1 MPKKKKII
9 ITITVIIGLIVIGY
23 FLYSLFF
30 DDDIDRISKKIN
42 IESYNDYFDKYSL
55 KLVSKKYNDCNDN
68 EKIFVIK
75 KASESNDDVLKLV
88 ACRYLS
94 LNTFIKNNIDVYKS
108 FLYSNNDYIVL
119 EAIYN
124 SKNIP
129 KDLANSLLLEYLKK
143 EENEL
148 SKVNFYDDYLGFS
161 FIGYNDN
168 NLNIKISEFIPKQLD
183 FNNKSV
189 YEINLL
195 VPDGF
200 NYFFSFPNFDDNWE
214 KFSDS
219 KIIKKFVKLEAYEDF
234 KKLDLTKD
242 YYNFKKIVD
251 DNANI
256 FSDKFNISKLFRDDL
271 KFAIYEDG
279 FLIVTFK
286 GKNIILLN
294 TLFEILK
301 KKNVKGYTIN
311 EDYFNNIKINILK
324 KTSAKSFYF
333 SEISDYFIISNSLE
347 LIKKSIESFTIDNKR
362 SITFNPL
369 FQKLYEQVDLT
380 GKKNFLFGYFDNHK
394 SKFHKG
400 FILKSILDVA
410 EALRLDDN
418 EYEKLKK
425 SFYSKNDKFIEL
437 SRFITSET
445 PVFYISNNFDFKKNI
460 INASSDKKYFEE
472 LSKKTNLDIEK
483 ELLPK
488 IDNNLLLLFNGIDYP
503 KDSYDNL
510 AISKIAAF
518 FTINR
523 NDNVENIL
531 YSLFSELTKQNPKIE
546 YYYNTKIF
554 NYGEQKKYSLCIFKN
569 FIIISNNSNFLKLCL
584 EKYDKNE
591 LNSDVKK
598 IKDYNFSFLKISINE
613 FINEYLKYLSKYSS
627 SSSLF
632 GDFEVE
638 NKIKPLFEIMKQ
650 INSIDFI
657 SKLNQYYFFADL
669 NIY

>member
-1 MPKKKKII
+1 
-9 ITITVIIGLIVIGY
+9 
-23 FLYSLFF
+23 
-30 DDDIDRISKKIN
+30 
-42 IESYNDYFDKYSL
+42 
-55 KLVSKKYNDCNDN
+55 
-68 EKIFVIK
+68 
-75 KASESNDDVLKLV
+75 
-88 ACRYLS
+88 
-94 LNTFIKNNIDVYKS
+94 
-108 FLYSNNDYIVL
+108 
-119 EAIYN
+119 
-124 SKNIP
+124 
-129 KDLANSLLLEYLKK
+129 
-143 EENEL
+143 
-148 SKVNFYDDYLGFS
+148 
-161 FIGYNDN
+161 
-168 NLNIKISEFIPKQLD
+168 
-183 FNNKSV
+183 
-189 YEINLL
+189 
-195 VPDGF
+195 
-200 NYFFSFPNFDDNWE
+200 
-214 KFSDS
+214 
-219 KIIKKFVKLEAYEDF
+219 
-234 KKLDLTKD
+234 
-242 YYNFKKIVD
+242 
-251 DNANI
+251 
-256 FSDKFNISKLFRDDL
+256 
-271 KFAIYEDG
+271 
-279 FLIVTFK
+279 
-286 GKNIILLN
+286 
-294 TLFEILK
+294 
-301 KKNVKGYTIN
+301 
-311 EDYFNNIKINILK
+311 
-324 KTSAKSFYF
+324 
-333 SEISDYFIISNSLE
+333 
-347 LIKKSIESFTIDNKR
+347 
-362 SITFNPL
+362 
-369 FQKLYEQVDLT
+369 LYEQVDLT